1 MVRKDL
7 VRRMSYILVN
17 IEHIWK
23 RVQTRSIHQC
33 KNRRS
38 LHQEQR
44 HMFCKYDDK
53 ERI

>member
-1 MVRKDL
+1 MVREDL

-17 IEHIWK
+17 IEHNRK
-23 RVQTRSIHQC
+23 RVQTRNIHQC
-33 KNRRS
+33 KNRRG
-38 LHQEQR
+38 LQQEQC